1 MRPSHL
7 CSVRRCCV
15 ALPLTSPYSRVR
27 VFACSCVYVLLL
39 VASTTSEARSGWTKA
54 LNKALKE
61 IRAAQPTSGWLI
73 KQGGRASKGF
83 LSSFFAK
90 NKRRWFVLT
99 QPAEGDEATFR
110 YYDGPP
116 TALGPEVRE
125 PRGAVVLNR
134 DAKLAIDS
142 ASKLANAFVITSQ
155 GASDAKAICTTL
167 AAETNADLARWMK
180 ALHGAIG
187 ASGGKVKALKD
198 LGKDF
203 RGAAKA
209 AHKPGA
215 LVRKAS
221 MERNRMMMQL
231 ERLEREELME
241 LKVKVLHDLCDHL
254 DVVFDRRKDKDKRW
268 LVDHILSQRRQ
279 HDTTYGKPG
288 LRTWGSQEQM
298 FSAAI

>member
-1 MRPSHL
+1 M
-7 CSVRRCCV
+7 
-15 ALPLTSPYSRVR
+15 
-27 VFACSCVYVLLL
+27 
-39 VASTTSEARSGWTKA
+39 TSEARSGWTKA
-54 LNKALKE
+54 LNNALKA
-61 IRAAQPTSGWLI
+61 IRALQPTSGWLI

-83 LSSFFAK
+83 LSSMFAK

-99 QPAEGDEATFR
+99 QPEAPVEGDEGGGSEATFR

-142 ASKLANAFVITSQ
+142 ASKLANAFVVTSQ
-155 GASDAKAICTTL
+155 GTSDAKAICTTL

-180 ALHGAIG
+180 ALHSAIG

-241 LKVKVLHDLCDHL
+241 LKVKVLQDLCDHL
-254 DVVFDRRKDKDKRW
+254 DVVFDRRTDKDKRW

-279 HDTTYGKPG
+279 YDTTARKPG

-298 FSAAI
+298 FSATI